1 MVQRHV
7 TSLVVA
13 CAMAIGASAQLHAQA
28 TATPIPSKTVRS
40 PAPGTMWLYAERI
53 PLQDGGY
60 VNVERGIYFASANR
74 MKPNANVIGVE
85 VYRFRR
91 SSKAPAAAPPIFFLP
106 GGPTFQGLE
115 SSLRNAGY
123 YEREI
128 APWLD
133 ASDYIVVGQRGIGSS
148 KPNTLCEAT
157 GRAPADATDAQ
168 LLALEQAAHRRCQA
182 FWRESGVDLEGLTV
196 IQAVADLDEIRT
208 ALGYDKIQ
216 IWGGSFGSHWGMA
229 YMRFHPENVVRVVLR
244 GLEGPDNTYDHPHGL
259 AKALERIA
267 AAADTSAA
275 LKGMIPPGGLFKAFQ
290 DVVARV
296 EKQPVMV
303 TLTDSTTKQTRVVR
317 IDADAV
323 RALAMTSARNWPAM
337 VIALHRGDYTA
348 AARIASR
355 RGAPSG
361 IQTASYY
368 MLDCGSGISKERDA
382 AMLADPAVRLIGE
395 RNADYRAACP
405 VWNSDNGDAFRTYF
419 DTNIPT
425 VFVQGDWDTSTP
437 IENAYELAPH
447 FKNLHFVLVK
457 GGSHGSLAE
466 AVNASD
472 AFRREMVEWFAT
484 GDTVNL
490 PKEVALPPVKWL
502 VPTQSGR

>member
-1 MVQRHV
+1 MISRHMA
-7 TSLVVA
+7 SFVVSFA
-13 CAMAIGASAQLHAQA
+13 VAIGASAPLLAQGTGYA
-28 TATPIPSKTVRS
+28 PRKAVKS
-40 PAPGTMWLYAERI
+40 PAAGTMWLYPERI
-53 PLQDGGY
+53 PLTNGGY
-60 VNVERGIYFASANR
+60 VDAERGIYFASANR
-74 MKPNANVIGVE
+74 NNPNADVIGIE

-91 SSKAPAAAPPIFFLP
+91 SSKANASTPPIFFLP

-115 SSLRNAGY
+115 NSLRNAGY
-123 YEREI
+123 YQREI

-133 ASDYIVVGQRGIGSS
+133 ASDYIVIGQRGIGSS
-148 KPNTLCEAT
+148 KPNTVCEGT
-157 GRAPADATDAQ
+157 ERAPANATDAQ
-168 LLALEQAAHRRCQA
+168 LLALEHAAHRRCQA

-196 IQAVADLDEIRT
+196 MQAVADVDEIRT

-229 YMRFHPENVVRVVLR
+229 YMRFHPQNVVRAVLR
-244 GLEGPDNTYDHPHGL
+244 GLEGPDNTYDSPWGL
-259 AKALERIA
+259 GKAIERIA

-290 DVVARV
+290 DVIARV
-296 EKQPVMV
+296 EKQPVNV
-303 TLTDSTTKQTRVVR
+303 TLTDSVTKKSQVVR
-317 IDADAV
+317 VDADAV
-323 RALAMTSARNWPAM
+323 RALAMTGARGWPAM
-337 VIALHRGDYTA
+337 VIALYRGDYTA
-348 AARIASR
+348 AARIVSR

-382 AMLADPAVRLIGE
+382 AMLADPAVRIIGE
-395 RNADYRAACP
+395 RNADYRTGCP
-405 VWNSDNGDAFRTYF
+405 IWRSDNGDAFRTYF

-484 GDTVNL
+484 GDKTNL
-490 PKEVALPPVKWL
+490 PKEVALPPVKWI
-502 VPTQSGR
+502 VPAQTGN

>member
-1 MVQRHV
+1 MIRRHV
-7 TSLVVA
+7 TSFVVGVTLA
-13 CAMAIGASAQLHAQA
+13 FGGGAQLRAQGTAHA
-28 TATPIPSKTVRS
+28 PRKTVKS
-40 PAPGTMWLYAERI
+40 PAAGTMWLYPERI
-53 PLQDGGY
+53 PLGDGGY
-60 VNVERGIYFASANR
+60 VDAERGIYFASANR
-74 MKPNANVIGVE
+74 NNPNADVIGVE

-91 SSKAPAAAPPIFFLP
+91 SSQANANTPPIFFLP

-115 SSLRNAGY
+115 NSLKNTGY

-133 ASDYIVVGQRGIGSS
+133 ASDYVVIGQRGIGSS
-148 KPNTLCEAT
+148 RPNTVCEGTA
-157 GRAPADATDAQ
+157 RAPADATDAQ
-168 LLALEQAAHRRCQA
+168 LLALEQQAHRRCQA

-196 IQAVADLDEIRT
+196 MQAVADVDEIRT
-208 ALGYDKIQ
+208 ALGYDQIQ

-229 YMRFHPENVVRVVLR
+229 YMRFHPQHVVRAVLR

-275 LKGMIPPGGLFKAFQ
+275 LKGMIPPGGLYKAFK
-290 DVVARV
+290 DVIARV

-303 TLTDSTTKQTRVVR
+303 TLTDSATKKTQTVRV
-317 IDADAV
+317 DADVV
-323 RALAMTSARNWPAM
+323 RALAMTGARNWPAM
-337 VIALHRGDYTA
+337 VLALHQGDYTA
-348 AARIASR
+348 AARIAGR

-382 AMLADPAVRLIGE
+382 AMLSDPAVRIIGE
-395 RNADYRAACP
+395 RNAEYRIACP
-405 VWNSDNGDAFRTYF
+405 IWSSDNGDAFRTYF

-447 FKNLHFVLVK
+447 FKNLHFVVVK

-466 AVNASD
+466 AVSVSD
-472 AFRREMVEWFAT
+472 VFRREMVEWFAT
-484 GDTVNL
+484 GDTTNL
-490 PKEVALPPVKWL
+490 PKEVALQPVKW
-502 VPTQSGR
+502 VMPARTGN